1 VLTRAHA
8 LRPRLATAIA
18 WIGFSACVVWFVLA
32 DHSRLLDPLT
42 LTLLGFVVL
51 ARLAVVRWS
60 GSLVVSGSFIGSMLA
75 IGFLGPAAVFVIDT
89 TGELWTFANERY
101 RRRVLPINLFAVVA
115 PGMAGAALM
124 QQANP
129 DHGAFY
135 LLFAAV
141 AAGAMTLNFLIVVV
155 LVRMVDDEPL
165 GNLFEPFAKM
175 APVAGINVV
184 MALAA
189 AGIYET
195 VGIAGALFLLV
206 AIVAFTYMARLV
218 VKAEERAE
226 NAREQATIAS
236 ERTRQYAA
244 LSWGVLSGLIR
255 TLNERDPR
263 AARHAAAV
271 AAFAR
276 DIAAEVGMSE
286 RDRELAH
293 TAGLLHDI
301 GRFGLSD
308 RVMERDVKLTDED
321 WRSIRRHPALGADM
335 LKDLGVYGPVAD
347 IVRTHHERIDGRG
360 YPDKL
365 DSHEIPEIAKIVAV
379 AEVYDTLTADDTY
392 REPVSSFQALTELRR
407 VSGTQLDGRY
417 VEALSALLTGRST
430 DYRHADAADFDS
442 ELDLERRL
450 TAAGSP
456 AEPAEAPTARTA

>member
-1 VLTRAHA
+1 VATGIA
-8 LRPRLATAIA
+8 LV
-18 WIGFSACVVWFVLA
+18 GCGACVVAFVLA
-32 DHSRLLDPLT
+32 DHSRLLNPLT
-42 LTLLGFVVL
+42 LTLVGFVVL

-89 TGELWTFANERY
+89 TGELWTYGNERY

-124 QQANP
+124 QATDP
-129 DHGAFY
+129 TTASFY
-135 LLFAAV
+135 VLFAAV

-155 LVRMVDDEPL
+155 LVRMIDGKPL
-165 GNLFEPFAKM
+165 DNLFGPFRAM
-175 APVAGINVV
+175 FPVAGINTVL
-184 MALAA
+184 ALAA
-189 AGIYET
+189 AGIYEV
-195 VGIAGALFLLV
+195 VGLGGALFVLV
-206 AIVAFTYMARLV
+206 AVVAFTYMARLV

-226 NAREQATIAS
+226 SAREQATIAR

-286 RDRELAH
+286 RDQELAH

-308 RVMERDVKLTDED
+308 RVMERDIKLTDED
-321 WRSIRRHPALGADM
+321 WRSIRRHPVLGADM

-347 IVRTHHERIDGRG
+347 IVRHHHERLDGRG
-360 YPDKL
+360 YPDRL
-365 DSHEIPEIAKIVAV
+365 AGDDIPEIAKIVAV
-379 AEVYDTLTADDTY
+379 AEVYDTLTADDSY

-407 VSGTQLDGRY
+407 VSGTQLDGTY
-417 VEALSALLTGRST
+417 VEVLSKLLAGRST

-442 ELDLERRL
+442 ELDLERRIGGAE
-450 TAAGSP
+450 AAPEHSV
-456 AEPAEAPTARTA
+456 APTARSA